1 MTNIHTVNSMISNRN
16 RDCLE
21 CRLLSGGGLVAA
33 GLYVCHHSKQYQK
46 QVGKAAMYSVASGMS
61 VRASNISRCGSI
73 LFYKRQNIAEERL
86 HSGLKIQMLLI
97 KYR

>member
-1 MTNIHTVNSMISNRN
+1 MTNVHTVNSMISNRN

-46 QVGKAAMYSVASGMS
+46 QAGKAAMYSVASVLVLLGTA
-61 VRASNISRCGSI
+61 RIFD
-73 LFYKRQNIAEERL
+73 LPPFQDKFKR
-86 HSGLKIQMLLI
+86 S
-97 KYR
+97 

>member
-1 MTNIHTVNSMISNRN
+1 MTNVHTVNSMISNRN

-21 CRLLSGGGLVAA
+21 CRLLSGSGLVAA

-61 VRASNISRCGSI
+61 GSSERRVGGSFP
-73 LFYKRQNIAEERL
+73 LRGKAEYAP
-86 HSGLKIQMLLI
+86 G
-97 KYR
+97 